1 MTVHDIAPLGDS
13 PELVELRERIATS
26 LKRSR
31 VNARIK
37 KIGDRLTASREDSA
51 RLIKEAEDA
60 GVFAR
65 VSE

>member
-1 MTVHDIAPLGDS
+1 MTVHDISPPSDR
-13 PELVELRERIATS
+13 PELVELRKRIATS
-26 LKRSR
+26 LKRSK
-31 VNARIK
+31 VDARIK
-37 KIGDRLTASREDSA
+37 EIGDRLTASREDSA